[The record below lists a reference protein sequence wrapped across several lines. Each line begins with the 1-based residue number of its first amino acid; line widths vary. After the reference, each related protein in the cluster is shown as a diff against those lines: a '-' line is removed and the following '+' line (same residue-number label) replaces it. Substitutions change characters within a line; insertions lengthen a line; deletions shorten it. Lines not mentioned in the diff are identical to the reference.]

1 VRNSNVTKRD
11 YYEILELERG
21 ASAQEVKSAYR
32 KMALKYHPDR
42 NPNNSEAEE
51 KFKEAAE
58 AYSILSDSEKRER
71 YDRFGHDGVANSM
84 GGGFNP
90 ADFGDFSDI
99 LGDFFGFSDIFGGGG
114 RRARPRRGQ
123 DLQYDLEIEF
133 EDAVFGLNT
142 EIQFPRTQSCT
153 DCNGKG
159 SAGGKEPVSCTQCA
173 GRGQVYYQQGIFSV
187 GRTCPRC
194 GGAGRMITDPCK
206 TCTGRG
212 QVSRQRKLKIN
223 IPPGVD
229 NGTRLRLSNEG
240 ESGSLGGPP
249 GDLFVLLRVREHDTF
264 RRQNSDLHCVVA
276 VNAAQAALGAEITVP
291 TMEGE
296 QKLKV
301 PAGAQAGAQL
311 RLKHKGV
318 PDVQSG
324 RRGDQIVH
332 IDVKIPI
339 KLNKEQRELLEK
351 LLDVLPVNSE
361 PSDKGLLDKFKDY
374 FTG

>member
-1 VRNSNVTKRD
+1 VTKRD
-11 YYEILELERG
+11 YYQILELDRG

-42 NPNNSEAEE
+42 NPNNTEAEE

-58 AYSILSDSEKRER
+58 AYSVLSDGEKRER
-71 YDRFGHDGVANSM
+71 YDRFGHDGVANSF
-84 GGGFNP
+84 GGFNP

-99 LGDFFGFSDIFGGGG
+99 LGDFFGFGDLFGGGG

-142 EIQFPRTQSCT
+142 EIQFPRTQACT

-159 SAGGKEPVSCTQCA
+159 SAGGKEPVTCTQCG

-194 GGAGRMITDPCK
+194 GGAGRMISDPCK
-206 TCTGRG
+206 TCNGRG

-240 ESGSLGGPP
+240 EAGTLGGPP
-249 GDLFVLLRVREHDTF
+249 GDLYVLLRVREHDVF
-264 RRQNSDLHCVVA
+264 RRQNSDLHCVVSI
-276 VNAAQAALGAEITVP
+276 NAAQAALGAEITVP

-296 QKLKV
+296 HKLKV
-301 PAGAQAGAQL
+301 PPGTQAGAQL

-332 IDVKIPI
+332 IDVKIPA
-339 KLNKEQRELLEK
+339 KLNKEQRELFEK
-351 LLDVLPVNSE
+351 LLDVLPSSNE
-361 PSDKGLLDKFKDY
+361 PSDKGFLDKFKDY